1 VTFGYHRRVR
11 RNADARTETGSADG
25 VCARPKWSAGRQGS
39 GTEFRDADHDDEE
52 RWTAVADDQKAKSKG
67 EQAKGKLKETAGRAV
82 GNERMEAEG
91 RAEQAKG
98 DARQA
103 KEKMKDVFKH

>member
-1 VTFGYHRRVR
+1 M
-11 RNADARTETGSADG
+11 
-25 VCARPKWSAGRQGS
+25 S
-39 GTEFRDADHDDEE
+39 GE
-52 RWTAVADDQKAKSKG
+52 QKNKAKA
-67 EQAKGKLKETAGRAV
+67 EQAKGKIKEVAGRTV

-91 RAEQAKG
+91 RGEQMKG